1 MREEIFAE
9 SSHVA
14 SERKCVESSEF
25 FIKRDIVSL
34 AYMSVV
40 GMSGDLLTSDASSH
54 EMKLR
59 GVHVNTLIKN

>member
-14 SERKCVESSEF
+14 SERKCVESSKF
-25 FIKRDIVSL
+25 FIKRHREPRLYVC
-34 AYMSVV
+34 
-40 GMSGDLLTSDASSH
+40 GRDLLTSDASSH